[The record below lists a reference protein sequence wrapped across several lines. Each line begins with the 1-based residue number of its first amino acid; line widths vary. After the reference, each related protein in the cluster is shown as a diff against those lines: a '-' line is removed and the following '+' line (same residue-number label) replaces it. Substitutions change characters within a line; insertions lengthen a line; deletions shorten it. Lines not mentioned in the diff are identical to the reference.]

1 MLKLKKSALLKLI
14 NNSLTDLPTPSY
26 ITYIWNFGFILAIIL
41 GLQIVTGLLLTIHY
55 SPNIS
60 LAFSNLVDICRN
72 VNSGWLLRISHANGA
87 SLFFILLYLHV
98 GRGIYYQSF
107 NLKETWNFGTLILLV
122 RIITAF
128 FGYVLPW
135 GQISFWGATVITNL
149 LSVVPYLGK
158 FLVEWVWGGFSV
170 SNPTLNRF
178 YTFHF
183 IMPFVILVLVILHLI
198 FLHETGSTNIIGTS
212 SDIDKIIFHPFFS
225 LKDLFS
231 FLVVISLFLLIVLE
245 VPYKLGDP
253 ENFILANPLVT
264 PIHIQPEWYL
274 LFAYSILRAIPNK
287 LGGVVALALSIIILF
302 RLSLIIKTSINRSRF
317 LPTNKF
323 LFWSF
328 LLIILL
334 LTWLGMCP
342 VEPPFIILGQI
353 ITCLYFSYFF
363 VFYLLNLL
371 WIKIL

>member
-1 MLKLKKSALLKLI
+1 
-14 NNSLTDLPTPSY
+14 
-26 ITYIWNFGFILAIIL
+26 
-41 GLQIVTGLLLTIHY
+41 
-55 SPNIS
+55 
-60 LAFSNLVDICRN
+60 
-72 VNSGWLLRISHANGA
+72 
-87 SLFFILLYLHV
+87 
-98 GRGIYYQSF
+98 
-107 NLKETWNFGTLILLV
+107 
-122 RIITAF
+122 
-128 FGYVLPW
+128 
-135 GQISFWGATVITNL
+135 
-149 LSVVPYLGK
+149 
-158 FLVEWVWGGFSV
+158 
-170 SNPTLNRF
+170 
-178 YTFHF
+178 
-183 IMPFVILVLVILHLI
+183 MPFVILVLVILHLI

-323 LFWSF
+323 LF
-328 LLIILL
+328 
-334 LTWLGMCP
+334 
-342 VEPPFIILGQI
+342 
-353 ITCLYFSYFF
+353 
-363 VFYLLNLL
+363 
-371 WIKIL
+371 